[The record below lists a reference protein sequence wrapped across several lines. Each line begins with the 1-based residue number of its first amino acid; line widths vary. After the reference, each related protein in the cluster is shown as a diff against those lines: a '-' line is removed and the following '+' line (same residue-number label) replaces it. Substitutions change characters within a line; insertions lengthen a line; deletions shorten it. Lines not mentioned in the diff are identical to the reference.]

1 MKTNLIDKQEI
12 TYQAGDQ
19 TITGD
24 LVIPANAK
32 AIVIFCHGINSSR
45 HSPRNIPA
53 ADLLN
58 HSGIATLLISIE
70 KIDEDLFLKGSNL
83 HVLSNRFADITR
95 AVLSDSRT
103 EKLSIGYFGS
113 GTGAAV
119 VLAASTKF
127 QHEVKAIVC
136 RGGRPEEAVAL
147 LDQVKAV
154 TLLICGENDKEGIAL
169 NEMTKDHLK
178 VSCELKIIPGASRL
192 FEERGKLG
200 EAAQLA
206 LDWYYKHLLPSAEKQ
221 PHQANMQHIN

>member
-12 TYQAGDQ
+12 TFKVGDQ

-24 LVIPANAK
+24 LVIPANAE

-53 ADLLN
+53 ADLFN
-58 HSGIATLLISIE
+58 RSGLATLLISIE

-83 HVLSNRFADITR
+83 KVLADRFGEVTK
-95 AVLSDSRT
+95 AVMSDSRT
-103 EKLSIGYFGS
+103 GKLSIGYYGS

-119 VLAASTKF
+119 VMAAATKF
-127 QHEVKAIVC
+127 GHDVKAIVC

-147 LDQVKAV
+147 IDQVKAPA
-154 TLLICGENDKEGIAL
+154 LLICGEYDKEGIAL
-169 NEMTKDHLK
+169 NEMAIERLK
-178 VSCELKIIPGASRL
+178 IPCELKVIPGASRL

-200 EAAQLA
+200 EAAQCA
-206 LDWYYKHLLPSAEKQ
+206 LDWFTKFLLPAVENQ
-221 PHQANMQHIN
+221 PQQARKMETP